1 MADVDP
7 EILARAHEAV
17 EELVE
22 ELRRV
27 GTVSQQLTSA
37 QGQLQLSS
45 EALSGTASATLC
57 LVERLEMLAI
67 EIAKLQPAL
76 LANQLSDFRE
86 EISSLANEV
95 RAVNAALARNEAN
108 TRELLEQFKGS
119 AEAMQAQAQAEEAR
133 RTSRLA
139 GLSETITTRV
149 VIPLEGLGRAQARM
163 GQKVGTLTGFVI
175 VALLSSLFT
184 LVLVGLRMR

>member
-45 EALSGTASATLC
+45 EALSGTASATLR